1 MLIYFNMKFYEF
13 IIFNGKC
20 IEDVIY
26 FVYFGSNSIIDG
38 DLVVVY

>member
-1 MLIYFNMKFYEF
+1 MKFYEF
-13 IIFNGKC
+13 IIFNGKS

-26 FVYFGSNSIIDG
+26 FVRLSKIIIDG